1 MTQGP
6 SEPGPTVPP
15 GPGDDQDKPGSRS
28 REQVTQPRAD
38 APAPSAHPP
47 TEVGPS
53 YQPTVPAEA
62 MPSYQPT
69 MQADVTPY
77 QPTHQADV
85 TPYQPTVR
93 ADATPSYQ
101 PTELD
106 PRRRDA
112 PPRSN
117 PTVIV
122 PQVPPY
128 ADPRGQATA
137 APYAGSREQATVIR
151 PSQPGAFAPP
161 VPPTSFDPQL
171 PQNPFP
177 PSASP
182 PAPDLVRYGPGVP
195 PSQAGV
201 SAEQVWRTG
210 QVPDPPTRRPV
221 RYRRLASLV
230 LTVVLLAAAG
240 VLLFLRFHHGPFRVT
255 GAPVLSQA
263 QNSCTVN
270 VTGRIPTNGG
280 SGTISYQWVFTPQ
293 QAAPQPLS
301 QSVVSGQH
309 DVFVTVAVQGQGHGT
324 ATEQVTLQVL
334 GPNQESA
341 STVVKVS
348 C

>member
-15 GPGDDQDKPGSRS
+15 GPGDDQDKPGARS

-38 APAPSAHPP
+38 SPAPSAHPP

-69 MQADVTPY
+69 M
-77 QPTHQADV
+77 QADV

-161 VPPTSFDPQL
+161 VPPTSFDPQF
-171 PQNPFP
+171 PQNPAP

-334 GPNQESA
+334 GPNQESR